1 MKKIISLLLV
11 AAMALSLAACGG
23 NSNNNNETTE
33 APQTELP
40 ASALEI
46 LENVWADFG
55 EDEKFFVMG
64 GDYNN
69 PVDNAPGTVDITVT
83 DYLTYTLLVPEAE
96 VAGVTDAA
104 SMMHGMMANNFT
116 CGVFRVA
123 DAASFAETMHT
134 AIANNPWIC
143 GMPEKMTI
151 ATIGNEYVIAVFGI
165 NDAMNPFMTH
175 FGEAYADAE
184 VLFNEAV
191 AG

>member
-1 MKKIISLLLV
+1 MKKFVSMLLV
-11 AAMALSLAACGG
+11 AVMMLSMAACAG
-23 NSNNNNETTE
+23 NSGAGETE
-33 APQTELP
+33 APQVEVP

-46 LENVWADFG
+46 LENIWAAFG

-69 PVDNAPGTVDITVT
+69 PVDNAPGAVDVTVT
-83 DYLTYTLLVPEAE
+83 DYLSFTLLVPETE
-96 VAGVTDAA
+96 VANVTDAA

-123 DAASFAETMHT
+123 DAAAFAETMHT

-143 GMPEKMTI
+143 GMPERMTI

-165 NDAMNPFMTH
+165 NDAMNPFDAHMVAAYPEVKIVYS
-175 FGEAYADAE
+175 EAI
-184 VLFNEAV
+184 

>member
-23 NSNNNNETTE
+23 NGNNETTE
-33 APQTELP
+33 APQAELP

-46 LENVWADFG
+46 LEKIWADFG

-69 PVDNAPGTVDITVT
+69 PVDNAPGAVDISVT
-83 DYLTYTLLVPEAE
+83 DYLTFSLLVPETE
-96 VAGVTDAA
+96 VASVTEAA
-104 SMMHGMMANNFT
+104 SLMHAMMANNFT
-116 CGVFRVA
+116 CGAFRVS
-123 DAASFAETMHT
+123 DAAAFAEVMHT

-143 GMPEKMTI
+143 GMPEQMII
-151 ATIGNEYVIAVFGI
+151 ATIGNEYVIAMFGI
-165 NDAMNPFMTH
+165 NDAVNPFNAHLAAVYPETKIVYS
-175 FGEAYADAE
+175 EAI
-184 VLFNEAV
+184 